1 MDASKATYQDNLK
14 EQVCY
19 LTLTKNIFST
29 NKNFGNPVEISN
41 LQEVM

>member
-1 MDASKATYQDNLK
+1 MDASKAIYQDKLK

-19 LTLTKNIFST
+19 LFLTNSIFST

-41 LQEVM
+41 LH

>member
-19 LTLTKNIFST
+19 LILTKTYFLPT
-29 NKNFGNPVEISN
+29 KTLET
-41 LQEVM
+41 Q